1 MKRNLKI
8 ILFFLVIL
16 IYIFLVINSNVNYND
31 TTRLI
36 YSNIPMPYWLLYTFG
51 FIIIIFISYIE
62 LLDTKEK

>member
-16 IYIFLVINSNVNYND
+16 IYIFLVINSNVNYTD
-31 TTRLI
+31 TTKLI
-36 YSNIPMPYWLLYTFG
+36 YSNITMPYWLLYTFG